1 MKQVSKVVVV
11 ETRPIREGASRG
23 NVNARPSGA
32 KPVATAKPEGRPV
45 SSSGNGASQGS
56 SPAQASSQEK

>member
-11 ETRPIREGASRG
+11 ETRPIREGTSRG
-23 NVNARPSGA
+23 NVNARPSGT
-32 KPVATAKPEGRPV
+32 KPVASAKPEGRPV

-56 SPAQASSQEK
+56 SPAQVSSQKK